1 MSIPLSYRDLKIL
14 VDNIIHVQKHVLSVE
29 KYWFGHGKWDIRC
42 GMVQKISDFS
52 MKTLTDH
59 NRINIWISI
68 FWQHEK
74 AEDSCKLPISY
85 LHCFINTYN
94 TNIIALGEALW
105 TQKEEKSVS
114 KPS

>member
-1 MSIPLSYRDLKIL
+1 M
-14 VDNIIHVQKHVLSVE
+14 LSVE
-29 KYWFGHGKWDIRC
+29 RYWFGQGKWAIRC
-42 GMVQKISDFS
+42 DLVHKISDFS